1 MVSSKFDFKVQTKCI
16 FYLHGEDF
24 LEELILLVVSLILG
38 GMYLMEVDR
47 VLRPGGYWIL
57 SGPPSQENSEAEKK
71 KIEELA
77 ESICWEKKYEN
88 GDISIWRKKLNPESC
103 QSANLCVNSNNADD
117 VWLVLITLFHYFLV
131 ILDCTFFYY

>member
-1 MVSSKFDFKVQTKCI
+1 MYFLPTWRRFSGGTNSFGGVFD
-16 FYLHGEDF
+16 
-24 LEELILLVVSLILG
+24 SLILG

-103 QSANLCVNSNNADD
+103 QSANLCVNSNDADD
-117 VWLVLITLFHYFLV
+117 VWLVLITLFYYFQV
-131 ILDCTFFYY
+131 ILDCTFIFITNGGAI